1 MAATMNGRV
10 HENRN
15 ENLHGGKKFKKS
27 LPADKTP
34 AQGVGQLGARQRIS
48 SGGSWFQ
55 P

>member
-1 MAATMNGRV
+1 MKTLMETLMVGKNS
-10 HENRN
+10 RN
-15 ENLHGGKKFKKS
+15 L

-34 AQGVGQLGARQRIS
+34 AQGVGQLGYRQMTS